1 MNILK
6 TYRKMDAAGAAGSA
20 GGNAAPPPVANAPA
34 SSTVAAPVPPAGA
47 AAVVAPPAAPA
58 APAAPPAWYDG
69 FQNADVKAWV
79 QATGLPDA
87 ERAVEKAWN
96 LEKLLGADR
105 AGRTIVLPAD
115 VNDAKAWEPIYEKLG
130 RPPTPDGYKITVPDG
145 SDPAFS
151 KEAAQWFHGA
161 GLAPAQAQALVEKWN
176 AFQTTAAQN
185 AAKAEQEALRT
196 EHEALSA
203 EWGTGPAAEAQREY
217 ARRAAVT
224 LGLDAEAITA
234 LEKVSGFSKTMKAL
248 AKVGQMS
255 GEAQA
260 VGMGEGSQ
268 FGMTPA
274 AARAQ
279 KDRLMADKDW
289 RQKYLNGDH
298 QARAEMAKLDE
309 VLAPMR

>member
-6 TYRKMDAAGAAGSA
+6 TYRKMDAMNEGNGGGGAPA
-20 GGNAAPPPVANAPA
+20 VNAPA
-34 SSTVAAPVPPAGA
+34 SSTVAAPAAPAPA
-47 AAVVAPPAAPA
+47 AAVVAPAAPA

-69 FQNADVKAWV
+69 FQNAEAKAWV
-79 QATGLPDA
+79 QATGLLDA

-105 AGRTIVLPAD
+105 AGRTIVLPTD

-130 RPPTPDGYKITVPDG
+130 RPPTADGYKLTVPDG
-145 SDPAFS
+145 QDPAFS

>member
-6 TYRKMDAAGAAGSA
+6 TYRKMDAMNEGNGGGGAPA
-20 GGNAAPPPVANAPA
+20 VNAPA
-34 SSTVAAPVPPAGA
+34 SSTVAAPAAPAPA
-47 AAVVAPPAAPA
+47 AAVVAPAAPA

-69 FQNADVKAWV
+69 FQNAEAKAWV

-105 AGRTIVLPAD
+105 AGRTIVLPTD

-130 RPPTPDGYKITVPDG
+130 RPPTADGYKLNVPEG
-145 SDPAFS
+145 QDPAFS

-161 GLAPAQAQALVEKWN
+161 GLAPAQANALVEKWN
-176 AFQTTAAQN
+176 AFMQTTQTA

-298 QARAEMAKLDE
+298 QARAEMAKLDT
-309 VLAPMR
+309 VLAAGR

>member
-6 TYRKMDAAGAAGSA
+6 TYRKMDAMGGEGSA
-20 GGNAAPPPVANAPA
+20 GGGAAAPAAPNAPA
-34 SSTVAAPVPPAGA
+34 SSSVAAPVAPA
-47 AAVVAPPAAPA
+47 AAVVAPAA

-69 FQNADVKAWV
+69 FQNAEAKAWV

-105 AGRTIVLPAD
+105 AGRTIVLPTD

-130 RPPTPDGYKITVPDG
+130 RPPTADGYKLNVPDG
-145 SDPAFS
+145 QDPAFS

-161 GLAPAQAQALVEKWN
+161 GLAPAQANALVEKWN
-176 AFQTTAAQN
+176 GFMQTSQAEAQ
-185 AAKAEQEALRT
+185 KAEQAALRA
-196 EHEALSA
+196 EHEALAA
-203 EWGTGPAAEAQREY
+203 EWGTGPAADAQREY

-248 AKVGQMS
+248 AKVGQMG
-255 GEAQA
+255 GETQA
-260 VGMGEGSQ
+260 EGLGEGSK
-268 FGMTPA
+268 FGMTPGT
-274 AARAQ
+274 ARAQ
-279 KDRLMADKDW
+279 KERLMADKEW